1 MADWMII
8 VFALA
13 VMLGAVGGAAVLT
26 WFERRLLGIWQDRY
40 GPNRLGPFGIGQV
53 AADMIKLLTKHDWTP
68 PFADRW
74 VFIFAPTAIV
84 IAMLLGFAVVPFGPG
99 LHIIDVNI
107 GLLFFLGMTSLA
119 VYSVLLGGLAS
130 NNKYALLGGLRSA
143 AQMVSYE
150 VFMGLSL
157 MGVVMLSGSFSLQDI
172 VESQRDGWYAVSQ
185 FLGLFVFIIA
195 GIAESHRLPFDLP
208 EAEHELTA
216 GFHTEY
222 GGMKFGMFMLGE
234 YLGLIL
240 ISCMI
245 TTLFFGGWLGPFG
258 VQWLPPIVWFG
269 IKTFIIICFF
279 VLLRAAIP
287 RPRYDQ
293 LMTLGWKIML
303 PITLIN
309 LVITGAVA
317 LYLRDAALAASTL
330 VGAGT

>member
-1 MADWMII
+1 MSDLGTITFGLFII
-8 VFALA
+8 LA
-13 VMLGAVGGAAVLT
+13 AVGGAATLT

-53 AADMIKLLTKHDWTP
+53 AADMIKLLTKHDWVP
-68 PFADRW
+68 PFSDRV
-74 VFIFAPTAIV
+74 VFVFAPTAIV
-84 IAMLLGFAVVPFGPG
+84 VAMMLGFAVVPFGPD
-99 LHIIDVNI
+99 LYVIDLNI

-119 VYSVLLGGLAS
+119 VYSVLLAAIAS
-130 NNKYALLGGLRSA
+130 NNKYAMLGGLRSA

-157 MGVVMLSGSFSLQDI
+157 MGVVMLTGSFSMRAI
-172 VESQRDGWYAVSQ
+172 VEAQTDLWNFIPQ
-185 FLGLFVFIIA
+185 FLGLFTFMIA

-222 GGMKFGMFMLGE
+222 GGMKFAMFMLGE

-245 TTLFFGGWLGPFG
+245 VALFFGGWLGP
-258 VQWLPPIVWFG
+258 WLPPIVWFC
-269 IKTFIIICFF
+269 IKTFIVICFF

-293 LMTLGWKIML
+293 LMSLGWKYML
-303 PITLIN
+303 PLTLFN
-309 LVITGAVA
+309 LLVTGAVA
-317 LYLRDAALAASTL
+317 LAIK
-330 VGAGT
+330 GG

>member
-1 MADWMII
+1 MTEGQTIL
-8 VFALA
+8 FAIA
-13 VMLGAVGGAAVLT
+13 VMLSAVGGAAVLT
-26 WFERRLLGIWQDRY
+26 WFERRLLGLWQDRY
-40 GPNRLGPFGIGQV
+40 GPNRLGPGGILQV
-53 AADMIKLLTKHDWTP
+53 AADMLKLITKHDWVP
-68 PFADRW
+68 PFADKW

-84 IAMLLGFAVVPFGPG
+84 VAMLLGFAVVPFGPG
-99 LHIIDVNI
+99 LHILDVNI

-157 MGVVMLSGSFSLQDI
+157 MGVVMLTGSFSLVDI
-172 VESQRDGWYAVSQ
+172 VEAQRDGWYAVSQ

-195 GIAESHRLPFDLP
+195 AIAESHRLPFDLP

-222 GGMKFGMFMLGE
+222 SGMKFAMFMLGE
-234 YLGLIL
+234 YLGLL
-240 ISCMI
+240 LVSCMI

-258 VQWLPPIVWFG
+258 IEFLPPIVWFSL
-269 IKTFIIICFF
+269 KTFLIICFF

-293 LMTLGWKIML
+293 LMSLGWKIML

-309 LVITGAVA
+309 LVVTGAVA
-317 LYLRDAALAASTL
+317 LWMH
-330 VGAGT
+330 GAV

>member
-1 MADWMII
+1 MVMQMSELQT
-8 VFALA
+8 VLFAIA

-40 GPNRLGPFGIGQV
+40 GPNRLGPFGILQV
-53 AADMIKLLTKHDWTP
+53 VADMLKLLTKHDWVP
-68 PFADRW
+68 PFADKW

-84 IAMLLGFAVVPFGPG
+84 LAMLLGFAVVPFGPD
-99 LHIIDVNI
+99 LHIVDVNI

-157 MGVVMLSGSFSLQDI
+157 MGVVMLTGSFSMQDI
-172 VESQRDGWYAVSQ
+172 VLAQRDGWYCISQ
-185 FLGLFVFIIA
+185 FLGLFVFVIA

-222 GGMKFGMFMLGE
+222 GGMKFAMFMLGE

-258 VQWLPPIVWFG
+258 IEFLPPIVWFSL
-269 IKTFIIICFF
+269 KVFIVICFF

-293 LMTLGWKIML
+293 LMSLGWKIML

-317 LYLRDAALAASTL
+317 LWMR
-330 VGAGT
+330 GA

>member
-1 MADWMII
+1 MSDLMTV
-8 VFALA
+8 VFILS
-13 VMLGAVGGAAVLT
+13 VLVTAVGGAAVLT

-40 GPNRLGPFGIGQV
+40 GPNRLGPGGILQV
-53 AADMIKLLTKHDWTP
+53 AADMIKLLTKHDWVP
-68 PFADRW
+68 PFADKV
-74 VFIFAPTAIV
+74 VFVFAPTAIV
-84 IAMLLGFAVVPFGPG
+84 VAMLLGFAVVPFAPN
-99 LHIIDVNI
+99 LNIIDTNI

-157 MGVVMLSGSFSLQDI
+157 IGVVMLSGSFSLQDI
-172 VESQRDGWYAVSQ
+172 VESQRDGWYCISQ
-185 FLGLFVFIIA
+185 VLGLFVFVIA

-222 GGMKFGMFMLGE
+222 GGMKFAMLMLGE

-240 ISCMI
+240 ISSMI
-245 TTLFFGGWLGPFG
+245 TTLFLGGWLGP
-258 VQWLPPIVWFG
+258 WLPPVVWFAL
-269 IKTFIIICFF
+269 KTFAIICFF
-279 VLLRAAIP
+279 ILLRGAIP

-293 LMTLGWKIML
+293 LMSLGWKVML
-303 PITLIN
+303 PLTLIN
-309 LVITGAVA
+309 LVVTGAVVLWQGGQA
-317 LYLRDAALAASTL
+317 
-330 VGAGT
+330 

>member
-1 MADWMII
+1 MSELMPVIL
-8 VFALA
+8 ALTILISGVA
-13 VMLGAVGGAAVLT
+13 GAAVLT
-26 WFERRLLGIWQDRY
+26 WFERRLLGVWQDRY
-40 GPNRLGPFGIGQV
+40 GPNRLGPLGIGQV
-53 AADMIKLLTKHDWTP
+53 AADMIKLLFKDDWIP
-68 PFADRW
+68 PFSDRV

-84 IAMLLGFAVVPFGPG
+84 VAMMMGFAVVPFAPG
-99 LHIIDVNI
+99 MMIIDVNI

-157 MGVVMLSGSFSLQDI
+157 MGVVMMTGSFSLVDI
-172 VESQRDGWYAVSQ
+172 VEAQTEVWFCFTQ
-185 FLGLFVFIIA
+185 ILGLIVFVIA

-222 GGMKFGMFMLGE
+222 GGMKFAMFMLGE
-234 YLGLIL
+234 YLGLML

-245 TTLFFGGWLGPFG
+245 VTLFFGGWHGPMFIED
-258 VQWLPPIVWFG
+258 WLPPFFWFSF
-269 IKTFIIICFF
+269 KTFIVICFF

-293 LMTLGWKIML
+293 LMSLGWKVML
-303 PITLIN
+303 PITLVNI
-309 LVITGAVA
+309 LITGAVLLWMEGVA
-317 LYLRDAALAASTL
+317 
-330 VGAGT
+330 

>member
-1 MADWMII
+1 MSEMQTIL
-8 VFALA
+8 FAIA

-40 GPNRLGPFGIGQV
+40 GPNRIGPLGIGQV
-53 AADMIKLLTKHDWTP
+53 AADMLKLLTKHDWTP

-84 IAMLLGFAVVPFGPG
+84 VAMLLGFAVVPFGPD
-99 LHIIDVNI
+99 LHIVDVNI

-150 VFMGLSL
+150 VFMGLSV
-157 MGVVMLSGSFSLQDI
+157 MGVVMLSGSFSMVEI

-222 GGMKFGMFMLGE
+222 GGMKFAMFMLGE

-245 TTLFFGGWLGPFG
+245 TTLFFGGWLGP
-258 VQWLPPIVWFG
+258 WLPPIVWFS
-269 IKTFIIICFF
+269 IKTFLVICFF

-293 LMTLGWKIML
+293 LMSLGWKVML
-303 PITLIN
+303 PLTLIN

-317 LYLRDAALAASTL
+317 LYMQQGWPGAAS
-330 VGAGT
+330 

>member
-1 MADWMII
+1 MSEFMPVIL
-8 VFALA
+8 ALTILISGVA
-13 VMLGAVGGAAVLT
+13 GAAVLT
-26 WFERRLLGIWQDRY
+26 WFERRLLGVWQDRY
-40 GPNRLGPFGIGQV
+40 GPNRLGPLGIGQV
-53 AADMIKLLTKHDWTP
+53 AADMIKLLFKDDWIP
-68 PFADRW
+68 PFSDRV

-84 IAMLLGFAVVPFGPG
+84 VAMMMGFAVVPFAPG
-99 LHIIDVNI
+99 MMIIDVNI

-157 MGVVMLSGSFSLQDI
+157 MGVVMMTGSFSLVDI
-172 VESQRDGWYAVSQ
+172 VEAQSEVWFCFTQI
-185 FLGLFVFIIA
+185 LGLIVFVIA

-222 GGMKFGMFMLGE
+222 GGMKFAMFMLGE
-234 YLGLIL
+234 YLGLML

-245 TTLFFGGWLGPFG
+245 VTLFFGGWHGPMFIG
-258 VQWLPPIVWFG
+258 DWLPPFFWFSL
-269 IKTFIIICFF
+269 KTFIVICFF

-293 LMTLGWKIML
+293 LMSLGWKVML
-303 PITLIN
+303 PITLVNI
-309 LVITGAVA
+309 LITGAVLLWMEGVA
-317 LYLRDAALAASTL
+317 
-330 VGAGT
+330 